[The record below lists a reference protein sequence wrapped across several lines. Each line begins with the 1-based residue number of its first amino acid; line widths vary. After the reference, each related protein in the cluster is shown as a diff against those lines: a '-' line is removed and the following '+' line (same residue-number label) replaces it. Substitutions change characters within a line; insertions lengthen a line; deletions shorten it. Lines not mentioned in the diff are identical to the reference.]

1 LFRDDERVEIATV
14 AERPELIE
22 LGWELTRGTL
32 PEYNNHGDVL
42 NRYWGR
48 LAEERPDFQFHLL
61 ADGDLV
67 ARARSIPLR
76 WDGSVD
82 DLPVGI
88 DHAIARGFDEAG
100 ANALW
105 ALVIMVPRDVQG
117 RGVSAAAVKAM
128 AEIARRHG
136 LGSLIAPARP
146 SWKER
151 YPLVPIEALGPVAAA
166 GQPVVRPVDAR
177 PRAAWR
183 GSAQA
188 SAAISSDHGQYRR
201 VGAVDGDVVPG
212 ERRLLVPRRPRH
224 AVDRPRQRHR
234 RLLGAERVDEAHAL
248 NRAGD
253 RVMTPLSPEAE
264 RGQLS
269 DRRAG
274 LPKSVMSGS
283 P

>member
-1 LFRDDERVEIATV
+1 LFRDDERVENATV

-151 YPLVPIEALGPVAAA
+151 YPLVPIERYA
-166 GQPVVRPVDAR
+166 QWRRPDSLLVDPWMR
-177 PRAAWR
+177 VHAAWR

-253 RVMTPLSPEAE
+253 RVMTPLSPEAD